1 MKPCCSRSV
10 PQTKITTV
18 APLNDLTYADVNVLG
33 VSSREATS
41 IAERKEDR
49 SLGFMWGEDMA
60 ETMTEVELIT
70 PARIGELIKV
80 GRTSFHFHE
89 LIRFLRRTLSSPHSV
104 AASFAHPPDEH
115 GEVVDSGDSIESRC
129 DSSSMRKPNY
139 EETDARQ
146 RIACVTGGG
155 TQVKPASSFSTHGER
170 GPFRGDLFIAG
181 AEQGAT
187 TESPEP
193 ILMNIEAASTIWRM
207 LKQLA
212 VEDVS
217 DVARSALK
225 ILIKTMYLEGILDS
239 CVFVQEGRNL
249 EDESDDR
256 LYPAKADL
264 RGILLGKR
272 LACDWPTTLV
282 QLRCSFFSVL
292 SW

>member
-1 MKPCCSRSV
+1 
-10 PQTKITTV
+10 
-18 APLNDLTYADVNVLG
+18 
-33 VSSREATS
+33 
-41 IAERKEDR
+41 
-49 SLGFMWGEDMA
+49 MWGEGKA

-80 GRTSFHFHE
+80 GRNSFHFHE

-115 GEVVDSGDSIESRC
+115 GEVVGSGDSIESNC
-129 DSSSMRKPNY
+129 DRSSMRKPNY
-139 EETDARQ
+139 EESDARQ
-146 RIACVTGGG
+146 RIARAPGGG
-155 TQVKPASSFSTHGER
+155 REVRPASSFSNRGER
-170 GPFRGDLFIAG
+170 GQFRRDLTKEKTHAG

-187 TESPEP
+187 AESPEP
-193 ILMNIEAASTIWRM
+193 ILMNIEAATTIWRM

-239 CVFVQEGRNL
+239 CVFAQEGRNL

-264 RGILLGKR
+264 RGILLGKMYESVACLS
-272 LACDWPTTLV
+272 LAYNSRGETSPFCV
-282 QLRCSFFSVL
+282 V

>member
-1 MKPCCSRSV
+1 M
-10 PQTKITTV
+10 
-18 APLNDLTYADVNVLG
+18 
-33 VSSREATS
+33 TS
-41 IAERKEDR
+41 IAERKDDR
-49 SLGFMWGEDMA
+49 VLGLMWGEGDA

-104 AASFAHPPDEH
+104 AASFAHTPDERSKI
-115 GEVVDSGDSIESRC
+115 VDSGDSIESSCGR
-129 DSSSMRKPNY
+129 SIMQKPNY
-139 EETDARQ
+139 EETDDRQ
-146 RIACVTGGG
+146 QMEYVAGGG
-155 TQVKPASSFSTHGER
+155 TEVKPASSFSNRGER
-170 GPFRGDLFIAG
+170 GQSRGDLFIAG
-181 AEQGAT
+181 GEQSAAA
-187 TESPEP
+187 ESPEP

-239 CVFVQEGRNL
+239 CVFAQEGRNL

-256 LYPAKADL
+256 LYPARADL
-264 RGILLGKR
+264 RGILLGKW
-272 LACDWPTTLV
+272 LACDWPARSLV
-282 QLRCSFFSVL
+282 QLRSSLFCVL
-292 SW
+292 S